1 VSLHGLRRQRIV
13 RLTDDPDLLLRQRD
27 RARSALAKVLH
38 LTYHEDM
45 PERLGDAVR
54 NALREAG
61 TGRRDQ

>member
-1 VSLHGLRRQRIV
+1 MLDGPSEHRIV
-13 RLTDDPDLLLRQRD
+13 RLTDDPDRLLRQRD

-45 PERLGDAVR
+45 PEHLGDAVR